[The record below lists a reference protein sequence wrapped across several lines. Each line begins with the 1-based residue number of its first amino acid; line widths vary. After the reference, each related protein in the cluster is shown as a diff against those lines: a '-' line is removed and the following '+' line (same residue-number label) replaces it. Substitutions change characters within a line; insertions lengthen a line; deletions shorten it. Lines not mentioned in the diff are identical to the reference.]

1 MAEFFKVQ
9 TPPEAWKL
17 FLSHFAP
24 QVCSESVPTF
34 QALDRVVAQPLFSPQ
49 DLPEFPRSTVDGYAV
64 NAADTYGASATLP
77 SFLTVIGEV
86 PMGQST
92 PLQVGVGEAALVHT
106 GGMIPAGANSV
117 VMVEQTQHV
126 DDQSIEVLKPVAEG
140 ENLILIGEDVRRGDQ
155 VIDAG
160 RRIRPQDIGGLL
172 ALGITSVDVA
182 RPPRV
187 AILSTGDEV
196 VPPDQP
202 VAPGQVRDINSYSL
216 AALTLRAGG
225 IPQLY
230 GIVPDDRAAL
240 TEAVRKAHA
249 ESDIVVLS
257 AGSSVSYRD
266 LSVDVIDS
274 LGRPGVLTHGLSV
287 RPGKPTILA
296 VCDGTPV
303 FGLPGNPVS
312 AMVIFDLVVAPAI
325 RAYLGAAEE
334 PRQQVQARLARNVA
348 STTGREDYV
357 QVRLEER
364 SGELWAVPVFGKS
377 NLIYT
382 LVHAD
387 GTVKVSL
394 DANGIL
400 EGAWVTVYLH

>member
-17 FLSHFAP
+17 FQSHFAP

-49 DLPEFPRSTVDGYAV
+49 DLPEFPRSTMDGYAV

-92 PLQVGVGEAALVHT
+92 SLQVGVGEAALVHT

-117 VMVEQTQHV
+117 VMVEQTQRV

-155 VIDAG
+155 VLDAG

-249 ESDIVVLS
+249 ESEIVVLS

-312 AMVIFDLVVAPAI
+312 AMVIFDLVVTPAI
-325 RAYLGAAEE
+325 RAYLGATKQ

-364 SGELWAVPVFGKS
+364 AGELWAVPVFGKS